1 MAGVVSS
8 WGPSLQEV
16 EVRVPGQSHDDAA
29 PVEAADN
36 QLIPEACQ
44 HTVWMPALSLMPVTP

>member
-16 EVRVPGQSHDDAA
+16 EERVPGQSHDDAA
-29 PVEAADN
+29 PDN